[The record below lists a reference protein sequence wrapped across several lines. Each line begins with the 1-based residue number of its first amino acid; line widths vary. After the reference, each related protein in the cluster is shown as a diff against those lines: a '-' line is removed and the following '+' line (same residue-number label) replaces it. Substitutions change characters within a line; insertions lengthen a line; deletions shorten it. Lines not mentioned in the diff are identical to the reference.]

1 MKRLLAALTGVVL
14 LAVPAAAT
22 AAVDITSVS
31 TDGYPRT
38 QATVVTGKPTRLA
51 PELTEKGTPAAGVLA
66 ENLGDQ
72 RSICL
77 AVDRSRSMRGKP
89 LEEAVGAAQAFI
101 AAKLS
106 TDRLCVTSFATSPLL
121 LSPFSESG
129 ADAVAALKGIRVDK
143 TVGTT
148 LWDDVVLSANTLAE
162 EQRPAR
168 IIVMVTDGN
177 ETRSHASLAEAVT
190 AAKQAHASVY
200 VVAIESRAF
209 RPGPLR
215 FLASRTG
222 GRYFGAPSPDKLA
235 GIYKDLA
242 NELKRTWRMEYITT
256 ARPGETR
263 TLVARVPGQ
272 GRASEEFTVAETA
285 KLPGGGGLLPAA
297 AYGRGGVAGLGLL
310 IGLLALLGYA
320 LVVSSTNADR
330 LRMKV
335 QRHVAPKKPLREK
348 KEKKPRLQAFAGLFS
363 MTDNAFGRTRLWERL
378 RRLIERAD
386 LPLKPVELFY
396 MMVGSSIGIGLL
408 LTMVGASGLIALGGL
423 IGGALLPAGIVWF
436 KGQRRLQAFENQL
449 PDLLIGMAASLK
461 AGHSFKQGLQ
471 AIVDEGIDPA
481 GKEFNRVLTESR
493 LGRPI
498 EDALDDMATRVG
510 SANLS
515 FIITA
520 IGIQQQVGGSL
531 ASLFDMVSD
540 TVRNRQQFARKIKA
554 LTAMGRMSAYV
565 LIGLPFFLAGA
576 LTLMNPSYMAP
587 LYQTSAGHKM
597 IITSIVMMFVGS
609 LFLKR
614 IVSFKG

>member
-1 MKRLLAALTGVVL
+1 MDFI
-14 LAVPAAAT
+14 T
-22 AAVDITSVS
+22 A
-31 TDGYPRT
+31 
-38 QATVVTGKPTRLA
+38 
-51 PELTEKGTPAAGVLA
+51 
-66 ENLGDQ
+66 
-72 RSICL
+72 
-77 AVDRSRSMRGKP
+77 
-89 LEEAVGAAQAFI
+89 
-101 AAKLS
+101 
-106 TDRLCVTSFATSPLL
+106 
-121 LSPFSESG
+121 
-129 ADAVAALKGIRVDK
+129 
-143 TVGTT
+143 
-148 LWDDVVLSANTLAE
+148 
-162 EQRPAR
+162 
-168 IIVMVTDGN
+168 
-177 ETRSHASLAEAVT
+177 
-190 AAKQAHASVY
+190 
-200 VVAIESRAF
+200 
-209 RPGPLR
+209 
-215 FLASRTG
+215 
-222 GRYFGAPSPDKLA
+222 
-235 GIYKDLA
+235 
-242 NELKRTWRMEYITT
+242 

-263 TLVARVPGQ
+263 KLAAYVPGQ
-272 GRASEEFTVAETA
+272 GRAKSEFSIPESASI
-285 KLPGGGGLLPAA
+285 GGPGGLLPAA

-310 IGLLALLGYA
+310 VALLALLGYA

-396 MMVGSSIGIGLL
+396 MMVASSIGIGLL
-408 LTMVGASGLIALGGL
+408 LTMFGASGLIALGGL
-423 IGGALLPAGIVWF
+423 IGGALLPPGIVWF

-493 LGRPI
+493 LGRPM

-597 IITSIVMMFVGS
+597 ILTSIVMMFVGS